1 MTAITRTLFGERSLT
16 NVAAL
21 YGDRQVAQA
30 AAERLV
36 RTAGLQQAQVRLL
49 SPSDARV
56 ARQEI
61 FGRALEPEQR
71 GIWHT
76 LLRTHAVGGV
86 LGFALGLLV
95 YWAFVSGNNAAVLAS
110 PRISFTA
117 IVFLATAF
125 GLMVGGF
132 VALRPDRIALITNV
146 RRALRSGSW
155 AVVVHPL
162 DDDEVERVMQMLED
176 GSQRVIRSL

>member
-21 YGDRQVAQA
+21 FGDQQA
-30 AAERLV
+30 ARAAADRLV
-36 RTAGLQQAQVRLL
+36 RTAGMQQAQVRLL

-56 ARQEI
+56 SRRDV

-76 LLRTHAVGGV
+76 LLRTHVVGGV

-95 YWAFVSGNNAAVLAS
+95 YWAFVSGGNPAVLAS

-125 GLMVGGF
+125 GLMLGGF
-132 VALRPDRIALITNV
+132 VALRPDRIALISTV
-146 RRALRSGSW
+146 RRALRKGAW
-155 AVVVHPL
+155 VVVAHPV
-162 DDDEVERVMQMLED
+162 DDDQVERVTEMLAD
-176 GSQRVIRSL
+176 GSQRVLRSL